1 VLEAMRDVSR
11 VISISSGSLRLI
23 VVSYVRHAKICRL
36 IRLYVW
42 SGISSFCCV
51 LHLFDC
57 QASRTASYLLQSLAA
72 DLSTG
77 ITSFNYL
84 RDFP

>member
-1 VLEAMRDVSR
+1 MLEAMRVVSR

-42 SGISSFCCV
+42 SGISSVNCV
-51 LHLFDC
+51 LYLFDC
-57 QASRTASYLLQSLAA
+57 RVSRTASCLLQSLAT

-84 RDFP
+84 RGFS